1 MAELTEYKSE
11 SPLRIN
17 CCGIRQVN
25 GNVGRIFR
33 EKGRVDYHIIYI
45 IEGTL
50 FLREKGEEI
59 AVNKGN
65 TILYLPD
72 EPQDYYCKTGF
83 DATYYYIH
91 FTGRYCEKILSEF
104 SLSGRVI
111 NTGLSSSI
119 EGNFKRM
126 IEEYYLLL
134 PHSYDAANGYFISIL
149 AHLGRRVL
157 SNDSDNSSSGR
168 AGIYDALKVIAHKFH
183 EDKDVSFYA
192 GMCNLSI
199 SHFTHR
205 FKAVTGKSLK
215 EYVAYIRVEK
225 AKELLYN
232 TNLSVKEIAESVGYS
247 DQNYFSR
254 IFKKYSGE
262 SPLGYRKKYN

>member
-1 MAELTEYKSE
+1 MLTT
-11 SPLRIN
+11 
-17 CCGIRQVN
+17 GVN
-25 GNVGRIFR
+25 VPAITNLVFMRR
-33 EKGRVDYHIIYI
+33 TNSR
-45 IEGTL
+45 
-50 FLREKGEEI
+50 
-59 AVNKGN
+59 
-65 TILYLPD
+65 ILYEQML
-72 EPQDYYCKTGF
+72 GR
-83 DATYYYIH
+83 ATRKCYDIGKECFYI
-91 FTGRYCEKILSEF
+91 
-104 SLSGRVI
+104 
-111 NTGLSSSI
+111 
-119 EGNFKRM
+119 
-126 IEEYYLLL
+126 
-134 PHSYDAANGYFISIL
+134 YDA
-149 AHLGRRVL
+149 V
-157 SNDSDNSSSGR
+157 
-168 AGIYDALKVIAHKFH
+168 GIYDALKVIAHNFH